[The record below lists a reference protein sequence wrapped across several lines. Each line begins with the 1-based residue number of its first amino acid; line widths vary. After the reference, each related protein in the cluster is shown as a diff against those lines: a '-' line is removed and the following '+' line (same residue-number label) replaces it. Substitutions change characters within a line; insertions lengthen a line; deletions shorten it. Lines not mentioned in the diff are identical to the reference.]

1 MISKEYGWADK
12 RILKLPYYRFCQI
25 RETINR
31 RIFREQKLELEIKE
45 AIAKFETS
53 IFALGSYL
61 KKDGKQDLLDRIN
74 DFTIFKRDEKE
85 KEEGKEVEKLPPVG
99 SYEKIMN
106 IFGGGK

>member
-53 IFALGSYL
+53 IFVLGSYL
-61 KKDGKQDLLDRIN
+61 KQDGKQDLLDRIN

-85 KEEGKEVEKLPPVG
+85 NKKNEEEKKLPPVG
-99 SYEKIMN
+99 SYEKIMGLFN
-106 IFGGGK
+106 K